1 MTEILLPHILS
12 LDEETQATALRWIN
26 EFISM
31 ARERMLPFAPLMLN
45 GVLPCLSHSVQGIR
59 IISAQVNTNLFRLVY
74 EFTFSITD
82 ILSSNTIDQL
92 NVEETIK
99 VLMRQFQDVHEETR
113 VSALDWLIMLHK
125 NSPKKVMSSDISM
138 VSILLSNLNDQSE
151 EVVKRDLELL
161 AQISHSSDDDYFTD
175 FMFNLLLLFCNDRK
189 LLESRGSLIIRQLS
203 FSLDPERMFCTFA
216 ELLEKDED
224 LEFASIMVQNLNAI
238 LITAPELSELRK
250 SLKIL
255 KSPDG
260 VSLFKTLY
268 RSWCHNPVALLSLCL
283 LASAYEHAADLLPI
297 FAELEINVALLIQI
311 DKLVQLIESPV
322 FTYLRL
328 QLLEPDKYPHLF
340 KCLYGILMLLPQSS
354 AFVTLRNRLNSVNAL
369 ATLHATPGVF
379 SQKRCV

>member
-1 MTEILLPHILS
+1 
-12 LDEETQATALRWIN
+12 
-26 EFISM
+26 M
-31 ARERMLPFAPLMLN
+31 AREKMLPFTPMLLN

-59 IISAQVNTNLFRLVY
+59 SISTQVNTNLFRLVY
-74 EFTFSITD
+74 EFTFQVAD
-82 ILSSNTIDQL
+82 VVSNHSLDKL

-99 VLMRQFQDVHEETR
+99 VLMRQFQDIHEETR

-138 VSILLSNLNDQSE
+138 VSILLNSLNDQSE

-161 AQISHSSDDDYFTD
+161 AQISHGSDDKYFTD
-175 FMFNLLLLFCNDRK
+175 FMFNLLLLFSTDRK

-203 FSLDPERMFCTFA
+203 FSLDPERIFRTFA

-238 LITAPELSELRK
+238 LITAPELSDLRK
-250 SLKIL
+250 NLKIL
-255 KSPDG
+255 KLPDG
-260 VSLFKTLY
+260 VNLFKTLY

-297 FAELEINVALLIQI
+297 FADLEMNVALLIQI

-328 QLLEPDKYPHLF
+328 QLLEPVKYPHLF

-354 AFVTLRNRLNSVNAL
+354 AFSTLRTRLNSVNAL
-369 ATLHATPGVF
+369 ATLYATPGAL
-379 SQKRCV
+379 STSPPQKRYFHIF